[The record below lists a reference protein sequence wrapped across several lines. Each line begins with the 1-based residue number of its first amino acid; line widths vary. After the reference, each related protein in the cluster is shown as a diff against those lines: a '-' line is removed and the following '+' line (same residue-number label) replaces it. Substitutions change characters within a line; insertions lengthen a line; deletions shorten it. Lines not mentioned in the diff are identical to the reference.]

1 MSAVTR
7 ESSTNQRNRT
17 AQVARPIIPGGQSRP
32 GASPTAGWPT
42 RREDAAVPRSAV
54 TCAVCQRRR
63 TRGSHNHE
71 GDVFI
76 CAECQA
82 DAKQFIEI
90 QDSIWV
96 EVGEAGESTDET
108 DKPTHP

>member
-1 MSAVTR
+1 MT
-7 ESSTNQRNRT
+7 
-17 AQVARPIIPGGQSRP
+17 
-32 GASPTAGWPT
+32 
-42 RREDAAVPRSAV
+42 REDAAVLRSAV
-54 TCAVCQRRR
+54 SCAVCQRSR
-63 TRGSHNHE
+63 TRGSHSHA

-96 EVGEAGESTDET
+96 DAGEAGESTDEN
-108 DKPTHP
+108 DKPAHP